1 MNVRQKGVA
10 DWSLKN
16 IAVYIVLGTSFAAG
30 LIFVHEHF
38 EQTLTLRGQSEHGS
52 QSNSPKDKTK
62 QLTNIDEGEQKGA
75 KSLPSKNLKPK
86 MASMQKR
93 QQYATI
99 PANVSPFIEIKTWN
113 SRYLQHN
120 ITVLQLNQS

>member
-52 QSNSPKDKTK
+52 KSNSHTDKTK
-62 QLTNIDEGEQKGA
+62 LFTNVEESDKTGAKISPRNNMTFVSEEPKGASIEQK
-75 KSLPSKNLKPK
+75 
-86 MASMQKR
+86 
-93 QQYATI
+93 QQQSTI
-99 PANVSPFIEIKTWN
+99 PANVSPFMDIKTWN
-113 SRYLQHN
+113 SRYLRHDH
-120 ITVLQLNQS
+120 